1 MVKGSRDTDT
11 WIDAGLIGAK
21 LRWVEHAPKLSKE
34 KRIGRGWDSNSE
46 SEKTRTII

>member
-11 WIDAGLIGAK
+11 WIDVGLIETK

-34 KRIGRGWDSNSE
+34 KELVEDETVTVRVRRQE
-46 SEKTRTII
+46 Q